1 MLARATHAPKVAV
14 ANAPKS
20 PKDALRKPTA
30 RNPTKQKK
38 PAKRI
43 KARRPKNPRNRTR
56 KPRRLKA
63 GKPTLI
69 SRGTEYETTI
79 STFQNA
85 AQTAAWIPEPQLYQE
100 RSRCPGQSPSRS
112 EEH

>member
-1 MLARATHAPKVAV
+1 MPAKATHAAKVAV
-14 ANAPKS
+14 ANAPKNR
-20 PKDALRKPTA
+20 KHALRKPTA

-56 KPRRLKA
+56 KPRRLKP

-85 AQTAAWIPEPQLYQE
+85 AEKIGRASCRE
-100 RSRCPGQSPSRS
+100 R
-112 EEH
+112 E